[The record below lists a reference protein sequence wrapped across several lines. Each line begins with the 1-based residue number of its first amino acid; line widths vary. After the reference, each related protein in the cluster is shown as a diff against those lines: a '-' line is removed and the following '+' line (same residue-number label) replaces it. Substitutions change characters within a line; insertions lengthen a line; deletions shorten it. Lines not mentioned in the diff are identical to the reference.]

1 VTGCRWILT
10 VLLAC
15 TACPV
20 ARSQRAVDEAQPVS
34 SPIASLQLTPTE
46 ASSLSVALETRDY
59 GSAEKIL
66 LDAINHDPHSLR
78 AARLLSFAGRVYFL
92 NQDYLNAAIAWKKS
106 EAIAALD
113 PSAKFSLAMVYIH
126 LKRPAWALPVLQSLA
141 ADYPRVALYP
151 YWLGRLD
158 YDAQHYSSAITHFQ
172 QALSIDP
179 NMARA
184 YDNLGLCYYY
194 QNNTTLA
201 IESYQK
207 AIDLDRQ
214 SPKPSAWPHLNLAVT
229 LQFLNRLDEAEAQ
242 LREALRLDPAL
253 APAQYQLGMVLEATN
268 QLDRAV
274 AALLAAARLD
284 AGYAEPHFALARIYR
299 KQGRKDL
306 AQQEVDIYKSL
317 HSKAT
322 STVDPQVH

>member
-1 VTGCRWILT
+1 
-10 VLLAC
+10 
-15 TACPV
+15 
-20 ARSQRAVDEAQPVS
+20 VDEAQPVS
-34 SPIASLQLTPTE
+34 SPIASLELAPTE
-46 ASSLSVALETRDY
+46 TSSLSVALETRDY
-59 GSAEKIL
+59 GAAEKIL

-113 PSAKFSLAMVYIH
+113 PSARFSLAMVYIY
-126 LKRPAWALPVLQSLA
+126 LKRPAWALPVLQALA
-141 ADYPRVALYP
+141 ADYPKVALYP

-158 YDAQHYSSAITHFQ
+158 YDAQHYSSAIAHFQ

-184 YDNLGLCYYY
+184 YNNLGLCYYY

-201 IESYQK
+201 IESYRK

-229 LQFLNRLDEAEAQ
+229 LQFLNRRDEAEAQ

-268 QLDRAV
+268 RLDRAV

-306 AQQEVDIYKSL
+306 AQQEVDKYKRL
-317 HSKAT
+317 HSKAI
-322 STVDPQVH
+322 STVDPKVH